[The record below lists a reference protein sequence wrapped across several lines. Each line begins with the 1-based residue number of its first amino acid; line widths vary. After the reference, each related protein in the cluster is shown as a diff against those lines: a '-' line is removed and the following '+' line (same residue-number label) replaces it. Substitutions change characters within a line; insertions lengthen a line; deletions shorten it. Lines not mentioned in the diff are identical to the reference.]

1 MMIGLS
7 AGLLAS
13 VPAVVLAV
21 ASAGAG
27 HGQYS
32 LARVLYPYTMLLTR
46 LAGDSITP
54 PLVALALAQFPLYGA
69 AIGLTSSRKRLLGTV
84 VGAISTFH
92 VIACCACFGGAIP
105 NFS

>member
-1 MMIGLS
+1 MIGLA
-7 AGLLAS
+7 AGLLAT

-21 ASAGAG
+21 ASGGAG
-27 HGQYS
+27 HGHYS
-32 LARVLYPYTMLLTR
+32 LARLFYPYTMLLTR

-69 AIGLTSSRKRLLGTV
+69 AIGLASPRKRLLGTI
-84 VGAISTFH
+84 VGTISTVH
-92 VIACCACFGGAIP
+92 VMACCACFGGAIP